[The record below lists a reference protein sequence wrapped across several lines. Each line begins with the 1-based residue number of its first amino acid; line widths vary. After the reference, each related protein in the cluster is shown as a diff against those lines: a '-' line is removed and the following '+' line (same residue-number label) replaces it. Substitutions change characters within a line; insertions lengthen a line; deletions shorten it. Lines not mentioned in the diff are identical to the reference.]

1 MNIIK
6 YLMIISILLFTLNS
20 CGNTIEDDIKEIAE
34 IDFEMKKNA
43 ALFLKGELSGNEV
56 KKLNKE
62 LEEKAKKLSEEMK
75 EKAKDKTD
83 EEKAK
88 YKILLEEEM
97 EKLKKEAKEEMK
109 ENK

>member
-1 MNIIK
+1 
-6 YLMIISILLFTLNS
+6 MIISILLFTLNS

-34 IDFEMKKNA
+34 IQVEAQKNA
-43 ALFLKGELSGNEV
+43 SLFLKGELSGNEV

>member
-1 MNIIK
+1 MKLLK
-6 YLMIISILLFTLNS
+6 YLLISIAFLFMINS

-34 IDFEMKKNA
+34 IQVEAQKNA

-56 KKLNKE
+56 KQLNKE

-75 EKAKDKTD
+75 EKLKDKTE

-88 YKILLEEEM
+88 YRQLLKDEI
-97 EKLKKEAKEEMK
+97 EKLTKEAKEEMK
-109 ENK
+109 EK

>member
-34 IDFEMKKNA
+34 IQVEAQKNA
-43 ALFLKGELSGNEV
+43 SLFLKGELSGNEV

-62 LEEKAKKLSEEMK
+62 LEEKAKKLSDEMKEKLKDKTEEEKAKYRQLIKDEIEKLTKEVKEEMK
-75 EKAKDKTD
+75 EK
-83 EEKAK
+83 
-88 YKILLEEEM
+88 
-97 EKLKKEAKEEMK
+97 
-109 ENK
+109 